1 MVFFFDNT
9 RANLLVYFSV
19 TTIILYFGP
28 ENILPSLKRS
38 KTENVPIISSASGKI
53 SGTMLTSTQGRNI
66 FAYRS
71 IPYAQPPIGDL
82 RFKKPKAVEPW
93 NGVLEA
99 HYMTPACG
107 TMKVKCLP
115 QKMNFNMSF
124 PSLAQPTEVPF
135 RTMTG
140 QEDCLYLNVFVPET
154 GKGADFVC
162 NPFFIGFQYC
172 LFSEVKD
179 LPVMVWFHGGGFVSG
194 QASMYGPEHLMD
206 RDIILV
212 TVSYRL
218 GPLGF
223 FSLGKIYCW
232 PSEARPTSVR
242 QHNRY
247 IP

>member
-28 ENILPSLKRS
+28 ENILPSLKKS

-93 NGVLEA
+93 SSVLEA
-99 HYMTPACG
+99 HFMTPACG
-107 TMKVKCLP
+107 TVCNMIIKFLP
-115 QKMNFNMSF
+115 FRLSTCF
-124 PSLAQPTEVPF
+124 FLAQPTEVPF

-223 FSLGKIYCW
+223 FSLGKFHSI
-232 PSEARPTSVR
+232 
-242 QHNRY
+242 
-247 IP
+247 